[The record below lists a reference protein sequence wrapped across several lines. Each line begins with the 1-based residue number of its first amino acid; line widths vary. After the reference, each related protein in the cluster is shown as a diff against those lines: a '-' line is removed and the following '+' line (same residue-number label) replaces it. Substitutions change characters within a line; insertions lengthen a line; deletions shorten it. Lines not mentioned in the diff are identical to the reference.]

1 MLTRFKYILAFFI
14 MCFFW
19 GSSWA
24 AVKLG
29 LETVPIFFSLGIR
42 FTIAASL
49 LGLIVKILHLNAP
62 KDWNFWQLIIF
73 LCATSF
79 VVPTVLIYRA
89 QEQVDSG
96 LASILFAIFPFW
108 VAILSHSFLPN
119 EKLTIL
125 RFAGIIIGFIGVVV
139 IFHGSFTKM
148 SHTTIMGMIAIIIA
162 AFIQAL
168 GLVGLRRYGGK
179 THPVLLI
186 FWPVL
191 FSAVLMF
198 IISFFVENLSFISFN
213 TNSVISIGYLSIF
226 CTVIAFV
233 INFWL
238 VKYVEAVLLS
248 LSAFIIPVIAVFVG
262 IYIMGEKFTSS
273 VFIGSSVVLAGT
285 VFANIGDLIN
295 MYRRKS

>member
-1 MLTRFKYILAFFI
+1 MLPRFKYILAFFV
-14 MCFFW
+14 MCLFW

-42 FTIAASL
+42 FSVSAVL
-49 LGLIVKILHLNAP
+49 LGLIIKILHLNTP
-62 KDWNFWQLIIF
+62 KDRDFWQLIVF
-73 LCATSF
+73 LCVTSF
-79 VVPTVLIYRA
+79 VVPLVLIYKA

-108 VAILSHSFLPN
+108 VAILSHSFLPD

-125 RFAGIIIGFIGVVV
+125 RFAGIIIGFAGVVI
-139 IFHGSFTKM
+139 IFHDSFVKM

-191 FSAVLMF
+191 LSAVLMF
-198 IISFFVENLSFISFN
+198 TISFLVEKLTFISFN
-213 TNSVISIGYLSIF
+213 INSVISIGYLSIF
-226 CTVIAFV
+226 CTVIAFL

-238 VKYVEAVLLS
+238 VRYVEAVLLS
-248 LSAFIIPVIAVFVG
+248 LSAFITPVIAVFVG
-262 IYIMGEKFTSS
+262 IYIMDEKFTSS
-273 VFIGSSVVLAGT
+273 VFIGSAVVLAGT
-285 VFANIGDLIN
+285 VVANIGDLIGI
-295 MYRRKS
+295 YRGRS